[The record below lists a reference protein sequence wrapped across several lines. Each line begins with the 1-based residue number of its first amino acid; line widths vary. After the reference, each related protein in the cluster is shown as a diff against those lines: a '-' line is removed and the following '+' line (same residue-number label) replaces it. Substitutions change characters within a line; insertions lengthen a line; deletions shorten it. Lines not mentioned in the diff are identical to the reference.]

1 MAKRIPAKNVVSVTL
16 GFTLGYVVVS
26 LLSLCAL
33 AGDAKA
39 AVPAEWNSLVEG
51 AKREGQL
58 NLYIGRLTWGN
69 VMSSAFQKAYPEI
82 KVTAA
87 YGRDNLLN
95 ERIMTERRAGK
106 NLADISM
113 QGTTSNVQLLRANV
127 LEPIRSA
134 LMLPDILDQQ
144 NWYGGKHQYM
154 DHEGHV
160 FLFVANSQAESAVQY
175 HTKSVDPTEIKSYW
189 DFVNPKWKGKMEARD
204 VRTPGPGNGVMR
216 FFYHTPELGPSFI
229 KRLFSEMEI
238 TLYRDLRQG
247 ADWLATGK
255 FAICFFCEIRQ
266 ASEQGLPVAAFG
278 ALKEGAGVS
287 VGDGALA
294 LLKDSVH
301 PNAAKLFL
309 NWFLS
314 REGQFLFQTEVA
326 KFPNDAVDSRRIDIP
341 KDHVPKD
348 RRRVAGFRYLDIDTP
363 ERRDN
368 GPAMKIFL
376 EALESARKS

>member
-1 MAKRIPAKNVVSVTL
+1 MQVFAVLLLVAAFHSGTPIAELHAAAAPADIKRSEPAWK
-16 GFTLGYVVVS
+16 
-26 LLSLCAL
+26 AL
-33 AGDAKA
+33 GDA
-39 AVPAEWNSLVEG
+39 
-51 AKREGQL
+51 AKKEGQL
-58 NLYIGRLTWGN
+58 NLYIGRLSWAN
-69 VMSSAFQKAYPEI
+69 VISSAFERAYPEI
-82 KVTAA
+82 KVTTI
-87 YGRDNLLN
+87 YGRDNFLN
-95 ERIMTERRAGK
+95 ERIMTERRAGR
-106 NLADISM
+106 NIADVSA

-127 LEPIRSA
+127 LEPIKSVLLLA
-134 LMLPDILDQQ
+134 DVIDQQ

-154 DHEGHV
+154 DHEGYV

-175 HTKSVDPTEIKSYW
+175 NTKLVDPREIKSYW
-189 DFVNPKWKGKMEARD
+189 DFLNPKWKGRMQSRD

-216 FFYHTPELGPSFI
+216 FFYHNPELGPKFI

-238 TLYRDLRQG
+238 TLYRELRQG
-247 ADWLATGK
+247 ADWLAAGK

-294 LLKDSVH
+294 LLKDSDH
-301 PNAAKLFL
+301 PNAARLFV

-314 REGQFLFQTEVA
+314 REGQLTFQKEAA

-341 KDHVPKD
+341 KDHVPGD
-348 RRRVAGFRYLDIDTP
+348 RRRVPGYQYLDIDTP

-368 GPAMKIFL
+368 GPPMKIFL
-376 EALESARKS
+376 EALEESRAK